1 MELIAVACWQLT
13 GILRGLSLRVIEIC
27 RNSDNCIGD
36 FGPKISLCS
45 FLHFG
50 QNHGGNLIE
59 RTKKLHMNTMKAR
72 GWRLVRLR
80 NTNRTIPMRLLNE
93 WTQDTLTSSAKKD
106 FFSPLYSTWIFGR
119 PPSLITWKWKWKQ
132 LPSNYFPRR
141 PKKLQIY
148 VLQIQ
153 A

>member
-1 MELIAVACWQLT
+1 
-13 GILRGLSLRVIEIC
+13 
-27 RNSDNCIGD
+27 
-36 FGPKISLCS
+36 
-45 FLHFG
+45 
-50 QNHGGNLIE
+50 
-59 RTKKLHMNTMKAR
+59 MKAR

-80 NTNRTIPMRLLNE
+80 NTNKTIPMWLLNE

-132 LPSNYFPRR
+132 LPSNYFPKR